1 MGLKGFWRRAWK
13 QEKNLTNP
21 FLKGEKGANGIAP
34 LPLYQCM
41 NLPNGRALGRQA
53 VMFQAY
59 SRACYQAFT
68 KLTHKYTGEFGMRD
82 VHYVDYRV
90 ALVGEITIRFFLI
103 LLKKAS

>member
-1 MGLKGFWRRAWK
+1 M
-13 QEKNLTNP
+13 
-21 FLKGEKGANGIAP
+21 
-34 LPLYQCM
+34 
-41 NLPNGRALGRQA
+41 
-53 VMFQAY
+53 MFQAC

>member
-1 MGLKGFWRRAWK
+1 
-13 QEKNLTNP
+13 
-21 FLKGEKGANGIAP
+21 
-34 LPLYQCM
+34 M

-59 SRACYQAFT
+59 SSACYQAFT

-103 LLKKAS
+103 LLKKHRSLFRIHMTFDTRLAPSRLFIPQPITGTNSPS